1 MAQRLVR
8 RLCPHCVQRRDMS
21 DEELEQ
27 LTVDFQSSLAEGD
40 DLRDSGRLH
49 QLWRNTYGHEGK
61 LLSAHA
67 PGCDKCGRTGFRGR
81 LGIHELLVVSPQLR
95 HMIQVR
101 SRSEDLLQQALLEGM
116 RTLRQDGIEK
126 VLLGQ
131 TSLAEVRANSN
142 A

>member
-1 MAQRLVR
+1 MTTDRN
-8 RLCPHCVQRRDMS
+8 HEMS
-21 DEELEQ
+21 ADELEQ
-27 LTVDFQSSLAEGD
+27 LTVDFQSSLGHD
-40 DLRDSGRLH
+40 DALRDSSSLH
-49 QLWRNTYGHEGK
+49 RLWRDTYGKDGK
-61 LLSAHA
+61 LQAAHA

-101 SRSEDLLQQALLEGM
+101 SRSEDLLQQALQEGM